1 MAVKV
6 IILNKEHEVESGKT
20 ICDAVR
26 SIGHMPDAFIF
37 IVNGRPVPMDTL
49 TADGMV
55 IKAVKVASGG

>member
-1 MAVKV
+1 MAAK
-6 IILNKEHEVESGKT
+6 ITILGKEHDVSSGTT

-37 IVNGRPVPMDTL
+37 IVNGRPVPMDSAITE
-49 TADGMV
+49 GMV